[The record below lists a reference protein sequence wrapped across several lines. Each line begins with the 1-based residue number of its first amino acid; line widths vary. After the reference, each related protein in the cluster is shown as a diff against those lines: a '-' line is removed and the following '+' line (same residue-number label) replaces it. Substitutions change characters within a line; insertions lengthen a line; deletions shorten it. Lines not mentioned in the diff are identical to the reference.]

1 MADGTIS
8 KSNSRISYRKETAG
22 LFMQKYV
29 KDYIFADK
37 FILFGEK
44 DLEKIFQYSIFATI
58 LTR

>member
-8 KSNSRISYRKETAG
+8 KSNSKISYRKETDG

-29 KDYIFADK
+29 KYTTFADK
-37 FILFGEK
+37 FILFDEK
-44 DLEKIFQYSIFATI
+44 DLEKKLQFSIFATI

>member
-8 KSNSRISYRKETAG
+8 KGNSKISYRKETAG

-29 KDYIFADK
+29 KDTTFTDK
-37 FILFGEK
+37 FILFDEK
-44 DLEKIFQYSIFATI
+44 DLGKKLQFSIFATI

>member
-8 KSNSRISYRKETAG
+8 KGNSRISYRKETAG

-29 KDYIFADK
+29 KYYISTDK
-37 FILFGEK
+37 FILFDEK
-44 DLEKIFQYSIFATI
+44 DLEKKLQFSIFATI

>member
-8 KSNSRISYRKETAG
+8 KSNSRISYRKETTG

-29 KDYIFADK
+29 KENAFTDK
-37 FILFGEK
+37 FILFDEK
-44 DLEKIFQYSIFATI
+44 DLEKKSQFSIFATI